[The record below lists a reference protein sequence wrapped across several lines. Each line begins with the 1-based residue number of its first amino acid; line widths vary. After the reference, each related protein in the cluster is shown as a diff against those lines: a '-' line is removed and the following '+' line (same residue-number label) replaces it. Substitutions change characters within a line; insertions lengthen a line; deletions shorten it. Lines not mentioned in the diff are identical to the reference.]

1 MLGMRASEYVA
12 FVTWATNRDPKWTL
26 SRKAY
31 VQARWDWRRVSRTV
45 AKIQHSNG

>member
-12 FVTWATNRDPKWTL
+12 FITWATARDPKWTL

-31 VQARWDWRRVSRTV
+31 VQARWDWRKQSRTV
-45 AKIQHSNG
+45 AKIQH

>member
-12 FVTWATNRDPKWTL
+12 FVTWASARDPRWTC

-31 VQARWDWRRVSRTV
+31 VQARWDWRQLTRS
-45 AKIQHSNG
+45 A